1 MTMQSNGSRSEVM
14 VDLVNYSRKLGS
26 DENLVLHGGGNTSAK
41 TEEIDHTGVKRRIL
55 RVKGS
60 GSDLSTISEKGFTGL
75 RLDDLVSA
83 EKISVMSDESMADYL
98 RKSMVDPSEPSPSV
112 ESFLHAFIPS
122 RFVMHSHADSIL
134 SITNTD
140 LQEDAVA
147 GILGNVIVLPYI
159 PPGFKLAKAILAIG
173 KDAIG
178 KVDGIVLSRHGLFTF
193 SDSAED
199 AWNRH
204 TKIVAAANRYIEK
217 KVKSRFKPVFE
228 PVPEAEVERII
239 PVIRGG
245 VSRHSKKILN
255 VDCSGL
261 SREIA
266 LSIEGE
272 KFSTAGPATPD
283 MLIRTK
289 YDYLYLESLE
299 NVAIQV
305 EKFAKNY
312 SEEYRKYVNGY
323 PMHDPNPSIVVI
335 RGYGIIT
342 CGITEKEARIIH
354 DQALHTFIVNTNADT
369 ISHHSFISRQE
380 AYDMEYWP
388 LEEAK
393 LRKFTPKKL
402 QGSISLVTGA
412 ANGIGLE
419 SFRKLSENGS
429 VVVACDV
436 DRKIEEVAAEVT
448 RKTGIASLAVI
459 VNLSNVKEIR
469 DMFRLI
475 IRKYGGIDI
484 IFNNAG
490 ILKSDRIEEVKIEDM
505 DLHYAVIARGS
516 FIITQEAL
524 KIMKAQN
531 IGGNMVFNVTKN
543 LLHPGPGMTSY
554 GSAKAFAAHVCHYA
568 AKEGGP
574 FGIRSNIINP
584 DKIFRG
590 SKIWE
595 NGVLEARAKAKGQ
608 TVEEYKTQNLLK
620 REVLPEHVANVLIAL
635 LDEDTFGATT
645 DAMIPVDGG
654 VV

>member
-41 TEEIDHTGVKRRIL
+41 TEEIDHTGAKRRIL

-140 LQEDAVA
+140 LQKDAVA

-204 TKIVAAANRYIEK
+204 TKIVAAANTYIEQ

-228 PVPEAEVERII
+228 PVPEAEVERVI

-255 VDCSGL
+255 IDCSGL

-289 YDYLYLESLE
+289 YDYLYLENLE
-299 NVAIQV
+299 DVAIRI

-323 PMHDPNPSIVVI
+323 PMHDPNPSIIVI

-436 DRKIEEVAAEVT
+436 DRKIGEVADEVT

-459 VNLSNVKEIR
+459 VNLSNEKEIR

-531 IGGNMVFNVTKN
+531 IGGNMVFNITKN